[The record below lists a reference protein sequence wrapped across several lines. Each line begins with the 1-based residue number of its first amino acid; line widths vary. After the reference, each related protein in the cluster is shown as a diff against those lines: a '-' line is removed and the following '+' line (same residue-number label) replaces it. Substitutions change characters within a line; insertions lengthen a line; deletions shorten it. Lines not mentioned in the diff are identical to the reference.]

1 MSVKLKRN
9 FYVLLALIILG
20 AGAALYFKYAD
31 RAEPVASLSPELSYT
46 NGEQPFEVEVHD
58 PGLGLKSVEIKV
70 IQGDRSVTLVSEEFP
85 DAVHDFKAELKL
97 PRLEQGQFQVV
108 VNALDRSI
116 VNWGKGNLTTLS
128 RTMTFDDIPPSISV
142 YSMVHNL
149 NQGGAGLAIY
159 QLSKDVV
166 ETGIV
171 VGDYFFPSF
180 KQPDGKYHCMFAFP
194 HDADINSDIP
204 RIMARDRA
212 GNEQVSGFN
221 YHVNPRNFRQDRL
234 NISDNFLRSQM
245 PQFERDFSDENDP
258 FEIFL
263 RVNREMRAH
272 NRQKVEE
279 IARDTSSVLDFDGV
293 FLRKPNSAQMAGFA
307 DRRTYYY
314 QDREIDR
321 QVHLGV
327 DLASTAQAQIPAANR
342 GRVVFTGVIG
352 IYGQTVVIDHGIGL
366 QTLYAHLST
375 IDVSEGQLVAKGESI
390 GRTGTTGL
398 AVGDH
403 LHFEVLVSGV
413 SVNPVEWWDI
423 NWINNNITS
432 KLE

>member
-9 FYVLLALIILG
+9 FYILIALIIFG
-20 AGAALYFKYAD
+20 AGGALYLKYAD
-31 RAEPVASLSPELSYT
+31 REEPVVVLSPEVSYT
-46 NGEQPFEVEVHD
+46 NGKQPFEVEVHD
-58 PGLGLKSVEIKV
+58 PGLGLKSVEIMV
-70 IQGDRSVTLVSEEFP
+70 IQGDKSTTVVSEEFSDP
-85 DAVHDFKAELKL
+85 VYNFEAKLEL
-97 PRLEQGQFQVV
+97 PRLDQGEFQVV

-128 RTMTFDDIPPSISV
+128 RTMSFDDIPPNISV

-149 NQGGAGLAIY
+149 NQGGSGLAVY
-159 QLSKDVV
+159 ELSKDVV
-166 ETGIV
+166 ETGIM
-171 VGDYFFPSF
+171 VGDYFFPAF
-180 KQPDGKYHCMFAFP
+180 RQPEGKYHCLFAFP
-194 HDADINSDIP
+194 HDADTNSDIP

-221 YHVNPRNFRQDRL
+221 YHVNSRNFRQDRL
-234 NISDNFLRSQM
+234 NIGDNFLRSQM
-245 PQFERDFSDENDP
+245 PKFERDYPGENDP

-279 IARDTSSVLDFDGV
+279 IARKTSSALDFDGV

-314 QDREIDR
+314 QDQEIDR

-327 DLASTAQAQIPAANR
+327 DLASTAQAPIPAANK
-342 GRVVFTGVIG
+342 GKVVFTGTIG

-366 QTLYAHLST
+366 QTLYAHLSS
-375 IDVSEGQLVAKGESI
+375 IEVSEGQMVAKGDPL

-413 SVNPVEWWDI
+413 SANPVEWWDI
-423 NWINNNITS
+423 NWINNNISS

>member
-1 MSVKLKRN
+1 MSFKLKRN
-9 FYVLLALIILG
+9 FYILIALIIFG
-20 AGAALYFKYAD
+20 AGGTLYFKYAD
-31 RAEPVASLSPELSYT
+31 REKPVVSLSPEVAHT
-46 NGEQPFEVEVHD
+46 NGKQPFEVEVHD
-58 PGLGLKSVEIKV
+58 PGLGLKSVEIMV
-70 IQGDRSVTLVSEEFP
+70 IQGDKSTTVVSEEFSDP
-85 DAVHDFKAELKL
+85 VYNFEAKLEL
-97 PRLEQGQFQVV
+97 PRLDQGEFQVV
-108 VNALDRSI
+108 VNAQDRSI

-128 RTMTFDDIPPSISV
+128 RTMSFDDIPPNISV

-149 NQGGAGLAIY
+149 NQGGSGLAVY
-159 QLSKDVV
+159 ELSKDVD

-171 VGDYFFPSF
+171 VGDYFFPAF
-180 KQPDGKYHCMFAFP
+180 RQPDGKYHCMFAFP
-194 HDADINSDIP
+194 HDADTNSDIP

-221 YHVNPRNFRQDRL
+221 YHVNSRNFRQDRL
-234 NISDNFLRSQM
+234 NIGDNFLRSQM
-245 PQFERDFSDENDP
+245 PQFERDYPGVNDP

-263 RVNREMRAH
+263 KVNREMRAH

-279 IARDTSSVLDFDGV
+279 IARKTSPALDFDGV

-314 QDREIDR
+314 QDREVDR

-327 DLASTAQAQIPAANR
+327 DLASTAQAQVPAANK
-342 GRVVFTGVIG
+342 GKVVFTGAIG

-366 QTLYAHLST
+366 QTLYAHLSS
-375 IDVSEGQLVAKGESI
+375 IEVSEGQMVVKGEHL

-403 LHFEVLVSGV
+403 LHFEVLVSGI

-423 NWINNNITS
+423 NWINNNISS